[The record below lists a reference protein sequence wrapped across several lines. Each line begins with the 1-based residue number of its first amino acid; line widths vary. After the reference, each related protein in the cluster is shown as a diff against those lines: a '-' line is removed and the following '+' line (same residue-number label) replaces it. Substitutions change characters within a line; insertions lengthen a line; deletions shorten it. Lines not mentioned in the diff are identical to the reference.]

1 MMDPTPKEIMS
12 GKNSNLAW
20 ALDKL
25 VPPHNNKH
33 PNNNLHSSRK

>member
-25 VPPHNNKH
+25 VPP
-33 PNNNLHSSRK
+33 PQQQTPQQQLTQL